1 MIAGQD
7 ADVPS
12 YRLDD
17 GVPRV
22 RSRLSDL
29 SKARFEKEFAKKEK
43 AYNDILET
51 ERKRRAEFS
60 SRASVVSGGLAANG
74 QLGLIYASLR
84 LGTFV
89 RRLCKDIWKGDEA
102 AMIRYVGN
110 FSGPKIENDALSYF
124 EELLSTFSPTFKD
137 WEG

>member
-1 MIAGQD
+1 MVAGQD
-7 ADVPS
+7 AAVPS

-17 GVPRV
+17 GVPYV

-43 AYNDILET
+43 AYNDALEI

-60 SRASVVSGGLAANG
+60 SRASSISSGLAANG

-84 LGTFV
+84 LGTFL

-102 AMIRYVGN
+102 TMIAYVRN
-110 FSGPKIENDALSYF
+110 FCGPKIENDALSYF
-124 EELLSTFSPTFKD
+124 EELLSTLSPTFKN